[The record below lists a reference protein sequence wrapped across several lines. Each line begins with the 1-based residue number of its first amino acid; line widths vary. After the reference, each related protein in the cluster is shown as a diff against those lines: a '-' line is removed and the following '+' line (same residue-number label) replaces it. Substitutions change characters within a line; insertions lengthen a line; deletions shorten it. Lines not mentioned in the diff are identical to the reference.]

1 MKRMTLNGKGQVVA
15 AGGRASKSGRGR
27 GLAAP
32 RFSRCLRRVAA
43 GGGGLALLS
52 LMVLSPLVA
61 APASAV
67 GTAWY
72 AYADGG
78 AGGTPSTC
86 PQTAT
91 TSDQCTLA
99 EALSEAAAGDTV
111 FLATPGG
118 SGTGEADY
126 VGNWT
131 VSTSGTSASAPLTI
145 ELANG
150 VANPT
155 LDGNG
160 GSSSSPCSTSACNGP
175 VITIS
180 NSAFVVID
188 GVAFQN
194 ADNTSA
200 APFGGAIQ
208 NDAGGTL
215 TVTGSAFTGNTA
227 ADGGALANGYAG
239 SGTLSV
245 NGSNFSGNTAT
256 MDGGAIASGEQPSS
270 TGTLAVTGST
280 FTGNEATGDDGGAI
294 DSGDYQATVDR
305 HQLELFGQQSQ
316 LRRWR
321 HRHRRRLWA
330 GHS

>member
-1 MKRMTLNGKGQVVA
+1 MRP
-15 AGGRASKSGRGR
+15 GRRPR
-27 GLAAP
+27 AP
-32 RFSRCLRRVAA
+32 R
-43 GGGGLALLS
+43 
-52 LMVLSPLVA
+52 
-61 APASAV
+61 
-67 GTAWY
+67 
-72 AYADGG
+72 
-78 AGGTPSTC
+78 
-86 PQTAT
+86 TAT

-131 VSTSGTSASAPLTI
+131 VSTGGTSESAPLTM
-145 ELANG
+145 EPANG

-175 VITIS
+175 IIAIS

-215 TVTGSAFTGNTA
+215 TVTGSGFTGDSA
-227 ADGGALANGYAG
+227 ADGGALANGYSG

-245 NGSNFSGNTAT
+245 SGSTFSGNTAT
-256 MDGGAIASGEQPSS
+256 VDGGDDRQRR
-270 TGTLAVTGST
+270 
-280 FTGNEATGDDGGAI
+280 ATR
-294 DSGDYQATVDR
+294 Q
-305 HQLELFGQQSQ
+305 
-316 LRRWR
+316 
-321 HRHRRRLWA
+321 HRHTG
-330 GHS
+330 GHGFHFHG